1 MRILWVTVDGLWP
14 LDSGARLRS
23 FHIIAELARR
33 HRLTLL
39 TARGAGDDPA
49 ELAARLRE
57 CEEVKSVPYAIPKQG
72 SARFALALLRSWLSP
87 LPVDIRKCRV
97 PALVKEVSRRVA
109 AGSVGVG
116 GVGFL
121 PRTPNTP
128 PRRPAPGSLFSPNPE
143 HTVRQ

>member
-72 SARFALALLRSWLSP
+72 TSGYRRAAAMCAWWTFSGAPSMHRST
-87 LPVDIRKCRV
+87 
-97 PALVKEVSRRVA
+97 
-109 AGSVGVG
+109 GQ
-116 GVGFL
+116 
-121 PRTPNTP
+121 PR
-128 PRRPAPGSLFSPNPE
+128 
-143 HTVRQ
+143 